1 MTMQQYIDG
10 VLSGKIVVGEL
21 MRLSVERHVRDLG
34 QQLDTGFRFDERAG
48 SRAIRFIEHLRHT
61 KGKWAGKPLTLEG
74 WEKFIVGSLFGWKRP
89 DGTRRYR
96 RAYVEVARKN
106 GKTTLAA
113 GISLYM
119 LTSDGEPRA
128 EVYSVAAVRD
138 QAKICFNDAKQAALG
153 SDLKKHIKVWAKA
166 ITQEETASTYQALSS
181 DAGIHDGYSPSCVIV
196 DEYHAHPNNEMF
208 DVMVS
213 GTGARRQP
221 LMFIITTAG
230 FNKNYPCYE
239 FRKNAVNVLRGV
251 TEDDSLFVAIF
262 TMDEGDEWDDPKNWI
277 KANPNLGVSVE
288 AEYIAEQ
295 VHDAKN
301 RPEAVR
307 NVKTKHLNM
316 WVDAEKT
323 WILDEK
329 WQLCKGDTDP
339 ESLKGC
345 TCWGGLD
352 LANVSD
358 MTAFVLI
365 FNENDRFQLL
375 PFFWIPEDTLREKV
389 KSSNASF
396 DAWVSAGYV
405 TMTPGNVTDYDF
417 VQADI
422 LRICQM
428 YDVQSIAYDRW
439 NSSQTVIDLQNE
451 GLNMSPFGQGYG
463 SMSTPTKEFERLVLT
478 QQIEHFGNPV
488 LRWQLASVAIATDP
502 AGNIKVDKRKS
513 SQKVDGIVS
522 AVEALAQLMTDMAT
536 GNNPYASRGL
546 LSFNEHDEN
555 EDEDV

>member
-1 MTMQQYIDG
+1 MTMQEYIDG

-21 MRLSVERHVRDLG
+21 MRLAVERHVRDLG
-34 QQLDTGFRFDERAG
+34 QQLDTGLVFDERAG
-48 SRAIRFIEHLRHT
+48 NRAVRFIEHLKHT
-61 KGKWAGKPLTLEG
+61 KGKWAGRPLMLEG
-74 WEKFIVGSLFGWKRP
+74 WQKFIVASIFGWKRP
-89 DGTRRYR
+89 DGTRRFR

-113 GISLYM
+113 GLSLYM

-138 QAKICFNDAKQAALG
+138 QAKICFNDAKQAVIG
-153 SDLKKHIKVWAKA
+153 SDLKKYVKVWSKA
-166 ITQEETASTYQALSS
+166 LTQEDTASTYQALSS

-196 DEYHAHPNNEMF
+196 DEYHAHPNNDMF

-239 FRKNAVNVLRGV
+239 FRKNAINVLRGV
-251 TEDDSLFVAIF
+251 VDDDSLFVAIF
-262 TMDEGDEWDDPKNWI
+262 TMDAEDEWDDPANWV
-277 KANPNLGVSVE
+277 KANPNIGVSVD
-288 AEYIAEQ
+288 ADYIAEQ

-329 WQLCKGDTDP
+329 WQLCAGETDREDLLGRP
-339 ESLKGC
+339 
-345 TCWGGLD
+345 CWGGLD

-358 MTAFVLI
+358 MTAFVLM
-365 FNENDRFQLL
+365 FHENDRYQVL
-375 PFFWIPEDTLREKV
+375 PFFWIPEETLREKV
-389 KSSNASF
+389 RSSNASF
-396 DAWVSAGYV
+396 EAWVNAGYV
-405 TMTPGNVTDYDF
+405 TVTPGNVTDYDF
-417 VQADI
+417 VEADI
-422 LRICQM
+422 LRICAQ
-428 YDVQSIAYDRW
+428 YDVRAIAYDRW
-439 NSSQTVIDLQNE
+439 NSSQAVIDLQNE
-451 GLNMSPFGQGYG
+451 GLEMTPFGQGYA

-478 QQIEHFGNPV
+478 GLMEHFGNPV

-513 SQKVDGIVS
+513 SQKVDGIVA
-522 AVEALAQLMTDMAT
+522 AVEALGQLMTDMA
-536 GNNPYASRGL
+536 GDNNPYAGRGL
-546 LSFNEHDEN
+546 LSFDDNPQTQ
-555 EDEDV
+555 

>member
-1 MTMQQYIDG
+1 MTMQEYIDG

-21 MRLSVERHVRDLG
+21 MRLAVERHVRDLG
-34 QQLDTGFRFDERAG
+34 QQLDTGLVFDERAG
-48 SRAIRFIEHLRHT
+48 NRAVRFIEHLTHT
-61 KGKWAGKPLTLEG
+61 KGKWAGRPLMLEG
-74 WEKFIVGSLFGWKRP
+74 WQKFIVASIFGWKRP
-89 DGTRRYR
+89 DGTRRFR

-113 GISLYM
+113 GLSLYM

-138 QAKICFNDAKQAALG
+138 QAKICFNDAKQAVIG
-153 SDLKKHIKVWAKA
+153 SDLKKYVKVWSKA
-166 ITQEETASTYQALSS
+166 LTQEDTASTYQALSS

-196 DEYHAHPNNEMF
+196 DEYHAHPNNDMF

-239 FRKNAVNVLRGV
+239 FRKNAINVLRGV
-251 TEDDSLFVAIF
+251 VDDDSLFVAIF
-262 TMDEGDEWDDPKNWI
+262 TMDAEDEWDDPANWV
-277 KANPNLGVSVE
+277 KANPNIGVSVD
-288 AEYIAEQ
+288 ADYIAEQ

-329 WQLCKGDTDP
+329 WQLCAGETDREDLLGRP
-339 ESLKGC
+339 
-345 TCWGGLD
+345 CWGGLD

-358 MTAFVLI
+358 MTAFVLM
-365 FNENDRFQLL
+365 FHENDRYQVL
-375 PFFWIPEDTLREKV
+375 PFFWIPEETLREKV
-389 KSSNASF
+389 RSSNASF
-396 DAWVSAGYV
+396 EAWVNAGYV
-405 TMTPGNVTDYDF
+405 TVTPGNVTDYDF
-417 VQADI
+417 VEADI
-422 LRICQM
+422 LRICAQ
-428 YDVQSIAYDRW
+428 YDVRAIAYDRW
-439 NSSQTVIDLQNE
+439 NSSQAVIDLQNE
-451 GLNMSPFGQGYG
+451 GLEMTPFGQGYA

-478 QQIEHFGNPV
+478 GLMEHFGNPV

-513 SQKVDGIVS
+513 SQKVDGIVA
-522 AVEALAQLMTDMAT
+522 AVEALGQLMTDMA
-536 GNNPYASRGL
+536 GDNNPYAGRGL
-546 LSFNEHDEN
+546 LSFDDNPQTQ
-555 EDEDV
+555 

>member
-1 MTMQQYIDG
+1 MTMQEYIDG

-21 MRLSVERHVRDLG
+21 MRLAVERHVRDLG
-34 QQLDTGFRFDERAG
+34 QQLDTGLVFDERAG
-48 SRAIRFIEHLRHT
+48 NRAVRFIEHLKHT
-61 KGKWAGKPLTLEG
+61 KGKWAGRPLMLEG
-74 WEKFIVGSLFGWKRP
+74 WQKFIVASIFGWKRP

-113 GISLYM
+113 GLSLYM

-138 QAKICFNDAKQAALG
+138 QAKICFNDAKQAVIG
-153 SDLKKHIKVWAKA
+153 SDLKKYVKVWSKA
-166 ITQEETASTYQALSS
+166 LTQEDTASTYQALSS

-196 DEYHAHPNNEMF
+196 DEYHAHPNNDMF

-239 FRKNAVNVLRGV
+239 FRKNAINVLRGV
-251 TEDDSLFVAIF
+251 VDDDSLFVAIF
-262 TMDEGDEWDDPKNWI
+262 TMDAEDEWDDPANWV
-277 KANPNLGVSVE
+277 KANPNIGVSVD

-329 WQLCKGDTDP
+329 WQLCAGETDREDLLGRP
-339 ESLKGC
+339 
-345 TCWGGLD
+345 CWGGLD

-358 MTAFVLI
+358 MTAFVLM
-365 FNENDRFQLL
+365 FHENDRYQVL
-375 PFFWIPEDTLREKV
+375 PFFWIPEETLREKV
-389 KSSNASF
+389 RSSNASF
-396 DAWVSAGYV
+396 EAWVNAGYV
-405 TMTPGNVTDYDF
+405 TVTPGNVTDYDF
-417 VQADI
+417 VEADI
-422 LRICQM
+422 LRICAQ
-428 YDVQSIAYDRW
+428 YDVRAIAYDRW
-439 NSSQTVIDLQNE
+439 NSSQAVIDLQNE
-451 GLNMSPFGQGYG
+451 GLEMTPFGQGYA

-478 QQIEHFGNPV
+478 GLMEHFGNPV

-502 AGNIKVDKRKS
+502 AGNVKVSKRDS
-513 SQKVDGIVS
+513 SQKVDGIV
-522 AVEALAQLMTDMAT
+522 AAIEALGQLMTDMA
-536 GNNPYASRGL
+536 GDNNPYAGRGL
-546 LSFNEHDEN
+546 LSFDDNPQTQ
-555 EDEDV
+555 